1 MPICRVPCFPCIF
14 FKLYKF
20 AYSKGFDKFA
30 YREGFDKFA
39 YMEWFDKFT

>member
-14 FKLYKF
+14 LNYTNLH
-20 AYSKGFDKFA
+20 SKGFDKFA